1 MKWKARWAG
10 WSSCR
15 RWAASAPQPLI
26 GAINAGAG
34 AADKGEISLWAAG
47 FFVVA
52 LLLFIQAQ
60 HFILITTTAE
70 IGAIIHKM
78 RVRLLDY
85 VRRSELL
92 PLETIGRA
100 EIVSAITGDTAILT
114 QASNML
120 AFAVQGA
127 LLITL
132 VTAYVAYLSFTAFV
146 LSVVIVGTGAAIFHS
161 KTKQHAAEMR
171 EAAGLGKQAV
181 RPPERRAR
189 RLQGGSAQPGAQR
202 RAVRSPR
209 RRVANRRQHQDP
221 HPERN
226 LSPHGD
232 AADLALH
239 PARLGGVRRA
249 AVQHVARAPSP
260 KP

>member
-1 MKWKARWAG
+1 
-10 WSSCR
+10 
-15 RWAASAPQPLI
+15 
-26 GAINAGAG
+26 
-34 AADKGEISLWAAG
+34 
-47 FFVVA
+47 
-52 LLLFIQAQ
+52 
-60 HFILITTTAE
+60 
-70 IGAIIHKM
+70 M

-132 VTAYVAYLSFTAFV
+132 VTIYVAYLSFVALV

-171 EAAGLGKQAV
+171 EAAGWEKKLDH
-181 RPPERRAR
+181 RPREGLSGFKEGRPNSRAR
-189 RLQGGSAQPGAQR
+189 RCPFKHPLNALADDTK
-202 RAVRSPR
+202 
-209 RRVANRRQHQDP
+209 HKDP
-221 HPERN
+221 TT
-226 LSPHGD
+226 
-232 AADLALH
+232 
-239 PARLGGVRRA
+239 
-249 AVQHVARAPSP
+249 
-260 KP
+260 